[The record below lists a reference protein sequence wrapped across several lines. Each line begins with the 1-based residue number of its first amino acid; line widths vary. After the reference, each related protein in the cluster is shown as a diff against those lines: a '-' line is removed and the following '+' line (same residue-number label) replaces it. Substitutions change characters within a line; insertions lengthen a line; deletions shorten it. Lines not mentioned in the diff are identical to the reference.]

1 MPSFGTARKSPTM
14 CSGAGRKSLRFG
26 IHRRTPPAPEIP
38 AGSRGCNLLALSP
51 TPSPQA
57 TTTNNHRN
65 SNSNSAIYPCTLTL
79 GNRRNLSPPLQIH
92 HRTTTLVIKAWLQ
105 IRESNN
111 AESITYMQCN
121 VDHTVS
127 DAAEG
132 INQLLE
138 LFPKY
143 NEGT

>member
-14 CSGAGRKSLRFG
+14 CSDAGRKSLPFG

-57 TTTNNHRN
+57 TITNNHQN
-65 SNSNSAIYPCTLTL
+65 SNSNSAMYPCTLTL
-79 GNRRNLSPPLQIH
+79 GNQRIVESLSPPISQIH
-92 HRTTTLVIKAWLQ
+92 HRTTTLVIKAWSQ
-105 IRESNN
+105 VRESNN

-121 VDHTVS
+121 VDHTFS
-127 DAAEG
+127 DAA
-132 INQLLE
+132 
-138 LFPKY
+138 
-143 NEGT
+143 